1 MRLDGKVAIVSGGAG
16 GIGSA
21 TVRRF
26 VQESASVVIA
36 DVQAD
41 EAEALT
47 QLLRKQGYSVTFMPL
62 DVTDE
67 NQWEQVMKATIQ
79 TYGRVDILVNNAGIL
94 LLESLVDTSL
104 EMWNRLM
111 DVNSTGAFLGTR
123 EAVRVMRANG
133 GGSIINMSSTAGI
146 VGSAMASAYD
156 ASKASVRLLTKAAA
170 VAYAKDGIRINS
182 IHPGFIESPMTSGL
196 DEATRRAF
204 VNLHPIGRAGR
215 PEEIA
220 NACLFLASDESSFV
234 TGAELVVDGGF
245 TAQ

>member
-41 EAEALT
+41 EGEVLT
-47 QLLRKQGYSVTFMPL
+47 QRLRKQGYSVTFMTL

-67 NQWEQVMKATIQ
+67 NQWEQVMKATMQ

-111 DVNSTGAFLGTR
+111 EVNSTGAFL
-123 EAVRVMRANG
+123 
-133 GGSIINMSSTAGI
+133 
-146 VGSAMASAYD
+146 
-156 ASKASVRLLTKAAA
+156 
-170 VAYAKDGIRINS
+170 VA
-182 IHPGFIESPMTSGL
+182 
-196 DEATRRAF
+196 
-204 VNLHPIGRAGR
+204 
-215 PEEIA
+215 
-220 NACLFLASDESSFV
+220 SSFV
-234 TGAELVVDGGF
+234 CKPTF
-245 TAQ
+245 PR

>member
-1 MRLDGKVAIVSGGAG
+1 
-16 GIGSA
+16 
-21 TVRRF
+21 
-26 VQESASVVIA
+26 
-36 DVQAD
+36 
-41 EAEALT
+41 
-47 QLLRKQGYSVTFMPL
+47 
-62 DVTDE
+62 
-67 NQWEQVMKATIQ
+67 
-79 TYGRVDILVNNAGIL
+79 
-94 LLESLVDTSL
+94 
-104 EMWNRLM
+104 M

-220 NACLFLASDESSFV
+220 NACLFLASDESSFG